1 MYTVFIMKK
10 YNYKKGIPSLIAC
23 VAIWGFQPLY
33 WYVCP
38 DIDTV
43 LLMIIRIIWASAFCA
58 AILAFQ
64 GKLSELA
71 DVFRDRKKLK
81 REIPAAFFLA
91 VDWFVYLWAVNTG
104 KVLEASL
111 GYFILPLVQFTT
123 GALIFKE
130 KLHWQHFV
138 MLGFI
143 SIGVVLSTG
152 SFGGVPYVTI
162 ILALAFACYAAIKK
176 SLDIDSIVSTSSE
189 ILIMLPFA
197 IGYLLISGAG
207 EDLVTE
213 LSLAQQLLLV
223 GSGVVTAL
231 PMLFY
236 AVSLRNI
243 PLMMCGL
250 FQYFAPS
257 AAILCGRIMGETLT
271 REKLSSFIFIWIGVI
286 MFIIYSFSHKEE

>member
-1 MYTVFIMKK
+1 MKK
-10 YNYKKGIPSLIAC
+10 YNYKTGILSIVAC

-33 WYVCP
+33 WYICP
-38 DIDTV
+38 DIDTM
-43 LLMIIRIIWASAFCA
+43 LLMILRIIWASIFCG
-58 AILAFQ
+58 AILTVQ
-64 GKLSELA
+64 GKLGELM
-71 DVFRDRKKLK
+71 DVFRDKEKLK

-111 GYFILPLVQFTT
+111 GYFILPLVQFMT

-130 KLHWQHFV
+130 KVHWQHFV

-143 SIGVVLSTG
+143 IVGIVLSTG

-176 SLDIDSIVSTSSE
+176 SLTIDSIVSTSSE

-197 IGYLLISGAG
+197 LGYLFVSGAG
-207 EDLVTE
+207 SGLMSEM
-213 LSLAQQLLLV
+213 SFAQHLLLM
-223 GSGVVTAL
+223 GSGAVTAI

-236 AVSLRNI
+236 ALAVRNL

-250 FQYFAPS
+250 FQYFSPS
-257 AAILCGRIMGETLT
+257 AAILCGKIMGESLT
-271 REKLSSFIFIWIGVI
+271 REKLISFIFIWIGVA
-286 MFIIYSFSHKEE
+286 MFIVYSFRHKEE